1 MAGICRLFGSFS
13 SGLVLKVE
21 ITLPVCIL
29 AKLFLEPREGLN
41 KKASLT
47 VVRNAFEKS
56 QKCKLWMLPCGFEY
70 PIQFHSWQCTPL
82 VGHCNQLH
90 NVEIQFTP

>member
-1 MAGICRLFGSFS
+1 MAGISQAVCGFS

-29 AKLFLEPREGLN
+29 AKLFLEPSR
-41 KKASLT
+41 
-47 VVRNAFEKS
+47 RFEQKS
-56 QKCKLWMLPCGFEY
+56 QFNSWPMHLKNHKSASCGCCLVALN
-70 PIQFHSWQCTPL
+70 IQFNSILGSVLL